1 MTLRA
6 LKVKYHF
13 ADIKILSAF
22 NVESQLIVSC
32 SVRSTLAIQKKRP
45 CLWNF
50 SPASVLLV
58 RTEVYNIASSSI
70 KCNHTPN
77 WDCIE
82 RGLTLVLPRCDGV
95 FRAIYTMKLI
105 PTWTIRGHVL
115 IFPRVRST
123 AVGNSVTHGLSN
135 HTRVSLHPHLT
146 KTSTPDKFRV
156 SIRYKA
162 LEMKLKYNN

>member
-1 MTLRA
+1 M
-6 LKVKYHF
+6 YSF

-22 NVESQLIVSC
+22 IEESQLIVSC
-32 SVRSTLAIQKKRP
+32 SVRSTLTIQKRQS

-50 SPASVLLV
+50 SPASVLLI
-58 RTEVYNIASSSI
+58 RTEVHNIASSSI

-105 PTWTIRGHVL
+105 PTWAIRSHVL
-115 IFPRVRST
+115 IFPRVRGT
-123 AVGNSVTHGLSN
+123 AVGNSMTHRLSN
-135 HTRVSLHPHLT
+135 RTRVSLHPHLT

-156 SIRYKA
+156 PIRYKA
-162 LEMKLKYNN
+162 LEMKVKYHN